1 MKEKSLRRRIITLF
15 KKWIVKR
22 PQGQCQILFS
32 LYELDKFVEEILA
45 ELISGK

>member
-1 MKEKSLRRRIITLF
+1 MKEKSLRRMITALF

-32 LYELDKFVEEILA
+32 LYELDKFVEEILE
-45 ELISGK
+45 ELKK